1 MSVTLTANDSLYAY
15 NGELLDLYTGLLD
28 ATLLPAI
35 ETPVS
40 GVFTDDD
47 GTLDASGTSTV
58 AIDGNP
64 DQAMTYLGSGTAGL
78 LGGGLGGVI
87 GGLLV
92 GTTPIMAFSVETGTG
107 TQIYLYAP
115 EGFPALTAISMS
127 LDIDASETFDLAPS
141 TPGVVDGTS
150 GNDVMNV
157 GYEDDDGDEITNSG
171 WFASGE
177 DVIYGYS
184 GNDTINAGSG
194 DDEIRGGT
202 GNDILYGG
210 DDEDI
215 IYGDE
220 GDDTIYG
227 GDSLGNDNHKDIIYG
242 GEGNDT
248 IYAGDGD
255 NTIYGN
261 EGDDTIYSGDDNDY
275 IVGGDGDDFI
285 SSGGGVDTIHG
296 GDGND
301 TIEGGEGD
309 DTVYGGNG
317 DDTWLAGTTSSGN
330 DKVYLEG
337 GDDTA
342 EVGFLDTS
350 SPVTEVLDG
359 GDGEDTVAF
368 DAAVADA
375 YDVGITLNDT
385 GVATNIG
392 FTTEI
397 SNFENVRGNSGENTI
412 TGNNV
417 DNKLWGLG
425 GDDTLSGGGGND
437 LIDGGDDDDTLTG
450 GSGDDEFVWSGT
462 DRGNDIITDFGTDSG
477 GPYDD
482 DDTTN
487 NDFVDLSAIFND
499 STIADYNAAN
509 GTDFAHAITALNHD
523 LADGVVNFDGTD
535 MSGPTLTMT
544 GITGGLTEDQT
555 AVVCFASGTL
565 IKTCEGEI
573 AVEDLKVGDKVLT
586 LDDGYQPIRW
596 IGMRKLSAQDLTE
609 NPKLRPIRIRAGALG
624 NDMPTQDLTVSPQH
638 RVLANSKI
646 AERMFG
652 VNEVLVGAK
661 HLIELD
667 GVEVAEDMA
676 EVTYVHFLFEEHQ
689 IVFSNGART
698 ESLYTGAEA
707 LKSISPKA
715 REEIYAIFPG
725 LQADPDAGTDA
736 VRLLVPGRQARKL
749 AERSARNDK
758 RIFS

>member
-15 NGELLDLYTGLLD
+15 NGELADLYTGLLN
-28 ATLLPAI
+28 ATVLPAI

-47 GTLDASGTSTV
+47 GTLDTSGTSTV
-58 AIDGNP
+58 SIDGGT
-64 DQAMTYLGSGTAGL
+64 DQTMTYLGSGTAGL

-87 GGLLV
+87 GGILV
-92 GTTPIMAFSVETGTG
+92 GTTPVMAFSVETGTG

-150 GNDVMNV
+150 GDDVMNV
-157 GYEDDDGDEITNSG
+157 GYEDADGDEITDYDPGWLGIGYQSG
-171 WFASGE
+171 D
-177 DVIYGYS
+177 DVVYGYS

-194 DDEIRGGT
+194 DDEIHGGT
-202 GNDILYGG
+202 GDDILNGG
-210 DDEDI
+210 D
-215 IYGDE
+215 

-227 GDSLGNDNHKDIIYG
+227 DEGNDTISGGAGADTIYG

-248 IYAGDGD
+248 I
-255 NTIYGN
+255 
-261 EGDDTIYSGDDNDY
+261 
-275 IVGGDGDDFI
+275 
-285 SSGGGVDTIHG
+285 
-296 GDGND
+296 
-301 TIEGGEGD
+301 EGGEGN
-309 DTVYGGNG
+309 DTVYGGDGN
-317 DDTWLAGTTSSGN
+317 DTWLAGTTDSGN

-342 EVGFLDTS
+342 EVGFLYEA

-368 DAAVADA
+368 DSALVDE
-375 YDVGITLNDT
+375 YDIGITLNDT

-392 FTTEI
+392 FNTEV
-397 SNFENVRGNSGENTI
+397 SNFENVRGNSGENAI

-425 GDDTLSGGGGND
+425 GEDTLSGGGGND

-450 GSGDDEFVWSGT
+450 GSGDDTFVWSGA

-499 STIADYNAAN
+499 STLADYNAAN

-544 GITGGLTEDQT
+544 GITGGVTEDQT

-596 IGMRKLSAQDLTE
+596 IGIRKLSAQDLTK

-638 RVLANSKI
+638 RILANSKI

-661 HLIELD
+661 HLTELE
-667 GVEVAEDMA
+667 GVEVAEDMT

>member
-87 GGLLV
+87 GGILV

-141 TPGVVDGTS
+141 TPGVVDGKS
-150 GNDVMNV
+150 GDDVMNV
-157 GYEDDDGDEITNSG
+157 GYEDDDGDEITDYDPGWLGIGYQSG
-171 WFASGE
+171 D
-177 DVIYGYS
+177 DVVYGYS

-194 DDEIRGGT
+194 DDEIHGGT
-202 GNDILYGG
+202 GDDILNGG
-210 DDEDI
+210 DGDDTI
-215 IYGDE
+215 HGDE
-220 GDDTIYG
+220 GNDTISGGAGADTIYG
-227 GDSLGNDNHKDIIYG
+227 G
-242 GEGNDT
+242 E
-248 IYAGDGD
+248 
-255 NTIYGN
+255 
-261 EGDDTIYSGDDNDY
+261 
-275 IVGGDGDDFI
+275 
-285 SSGGGVDTIHG
+285 
-296 GDGND
+296 GND

-309 DTVYGGNG
+309 DTVYGGDG

-350 SPVTEVLDG
+350 SSVTEVLDG

-368 DAAVADA
+368 DAAVVDG

-385 GVATNIG
+385 GAATNIG
-392 FTTEI
+392 FITEVH
-397 SNFENVRGNSGENTI
+397 NFENVRGNSGENTI

-499 STIADYNAAN
+499 STLADYNAAN

>member
-15 NGELLDLYTGLLD
+15 NGELADLYTGLLN
-28 ATLLPAI
+28 ATVLPAI

-47 GTLDASGTSTV
+47 GTLDTSGTSTV
-58 AIDGNP
+58 SIDGGT
-64 DQAMTYLGSGTAGL
+64 DQTMTYLGSGTAGL

-87 GGLLV
+87 GGILV
-92 GTTPIMAFSVETGTG
+92 GTTPVMAFSVETGTG

-150 GNDVMNV
+150 GDDVMNV
-157 GYEDDDGDEITNSG
+157 GYEDADGDEITDYDPGWLGIGYQSG
-171 WFASGE
+171 D
-177 DVIYGYS
+177 DVVYGYS

-194 DDEIRGGT
+194 DDEIHGGT
-202 GNDILYGG
+202 GDDILNGG
-210 DDEDI
+210 D
-215 IYGDE
+215 

-227 GDSLGNDNHKDIIYG
+227 DEGNDTISGGAGADTIYG

-248 IYAGDGD
+248 I
-255 NTIYGN
+255 
-261 EGDDTIYSGDDNDY
+261 
-275 IVGGDGDDFI
+275 
-285 SSGGGVDTIHG
+285 
-296 GDGND
+296 
-301 TIEGGEGD
+301 EGGEGN
-309 DTVYGGNG
+309 DTVYGGDGN
-317 DDTWLAGTTSSGN
+317 DTWLAGTTDSGN

-342 EVGFLDTS
+342 EVGFLYEA

-368 DAAVADA
+368 DSALVDE
-375 YDVGITLNDT
+375 YDIGITLNDT

-392 FTTEI
+392 FNTEV
-397 SNFENVRGNSGENTI
+397 SNFENVRGNSGENAI

-425 GDDTLSGGGGND
+425 GEDTLSGGGGND

-450 GSGDDEFVWSGT
+450 GSGDDTFVWSGA

-499 STIADYNAAN
+499 STLADYNAAN

-596 IGMRKLSAQDLTE
+596 IGIRKLSAQDLTK

-638 RVLANSKI
+638 RILANSKI

-661 HLIELD
+661 HLTELE
-667 GVEVAEDMA
+667 GVEVAEDMT